1 MQLEFLICEMG
12 LNIYLTELLRKLND
26 INGVKYS
33 PQWLNKYKLLLLV
46 TTTIRERYK
55 NQKSKILDWHLP
67 PNTWWQPPEA
77 SFFLW
82 EEMSKEWKINNTLLP
97 QVKQAWLHAILS
109 NASNLGEWKV
119 LNLSYKE
126 RQVNLSKV
134 NRVMI

>member
-1 MQLEFLICEMG
+1 MQLEFLICKMG

-55 NQKSKILDWHLP
+55 NQKSKILDWQLP

-77 SFFLW
+77 SFFIW
-82 EEMSKEWKINNTLLP
+82 EFLRN
-97 QVKQAWLHAILS
+97 VKGMKNKQHITS
-109 NASNLGEWKV
+109 SSEASLTPCYIV
-119 LNLSYKE
+119 
-126 RQVNLSKV
+126 
-134 NRVMI
+134 